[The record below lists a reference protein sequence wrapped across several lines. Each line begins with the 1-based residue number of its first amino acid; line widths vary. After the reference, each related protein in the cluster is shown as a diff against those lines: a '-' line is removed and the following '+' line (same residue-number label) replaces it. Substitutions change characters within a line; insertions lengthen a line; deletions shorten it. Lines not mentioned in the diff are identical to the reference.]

1 MTDRTL
7 TPEIYGDFGL
17 FLEQVAQRPKDIEKR
32 PKHIENTKTTP
43 QSKEYPKAETG
54 DFNTHEKEK
63 LS

>member
-7 TPEIYGDFGL
+7 TPEVYGDFGL
-17 FLEQVAQRPKDIEKR
+17 FLEQVAQR

>member
-7 TPEIYGDFGL
+7 TPEVYGDFGL
-17 FLEQVAQRPKDIEKR
+17 FLEQVAQRPKDIE
-32 PKHIENTKTTP
+32 NTKTTP
-43 QSKEYPKAETG
+43 QSKEYPKAETE

>member
-7 TPEIYGDFGL
+7 TPEVYGDFGL
-17 FLEQVAQRPKDIEKR
+17 FLEQVAQRPKDIE
-32 PKHIENTKTTP
+32 NTKTTP
-43 QSKEYPKAETG
+43 QFKEYPKAETS

>member
-7 TPEIYGDFGL
+7 TPEVYGDFGL
-17 FLEQVAQRPKDIEKR
+17 FLEQVAQRPKDIE
-32 PKHIENTKTTP
+32 NTKITP